1 MLYLWD
7 GTTMQSQ
14 IGATNPTS
22 GTATATPNGV
32 IIGNICQDQVNPA
45 ENTDG
50 FPGDLSHIR
59 IFNTELTAAQVLAD
73 AQGTVAQHNPGDAN
87 GDGQVDVNDLTI
99 VLSNFGQSGKSWSQ
113 GDMDGDSTGTVDVN
127 DLTIVLAN
135 FGKTYSAGVAA
146 VPEPGTLALLAAG
159 LAVLLAETWRRK

>member
-1 MLYLWD
+1 
-7 GTTMQSQ
+7 MQSQ

-32 IIGNICQDQVNPA
+32 IIGNICQNQVESRRGHRRISRRPESHPYFQHRVDRRA
-45 ENTDG
+45 G
-50 FPGDLSHIR
+50 PCRRPGHRS
-59 IFNTELTAAQVLAD
+59 
-73 AQGTVAQHNPGDAN
+73 QHNPGDAN

-159 LAVLLAETWRRK
+159 LAVLLAGTWRRK